1 MSPTVRGA
9 PPPNTTLESPSET
22 WPEPLSPKYFRF
34 SKIKQEPLQPQWSGS
49 LLLQV
54 LPLQAGTSQIQTV
67 AHDLGSLH
75 GLSLAFLQKFC
86 EIFRASSC
94 SAFLLPSCVTL
105 SNLLNLSVVSF
116 LHLYISNDRCTVIIR
131 LNTNEQ
137 CMTLLWLVIVDDV
150 KGITGV

>member
-1 MSPTVRGA
+1 MVWV
-9 PPPNTTLESPSET
+9 PPPTGSTSSSWESC
-22 WPEPLSPKYFRF
+22 L
-34 SKIKQEPLQPQWSGS
+34 KQKGLC
-49 LLLQV
+49 
-54 LPLQAGTSQIQTV
+54 GTSQIQTV